1 MMFSTPLASQA
12 VQMNW
17 LPLRQFMHSSKPLVI
32 LTHVRPDGDA
42 IGSCLGLALLAKSL
56 GKSVRI
62 ELDGG
67 CPANFSFLQP
77 SELMVPIGKFLIPDD
92 AEIVIV
98 DTGTWNQLKPSQ
110 GAIKSPGRKVVVVDH
125 HKTQDDLGGHL
136 ILDTHAE
143 AASVLISRFYKHMSA
158 IPDTFAATALFV
170 GLANDTGWF
179 RHSNCHAGTFQ
190 LAGELVSY
198 GANPSWIHDQLFCR
212 ESIQRQRIKGH
223 VYTSMK
229 LHAGGRIGSFKFRK
243 TEPELLG
250 GANIES
256 VGGLVDIPRQV
267 ANVKVALGLYEQ
279 DNGSTRASLRS
290 DGSVDVASICA
301 KYGGGGHKPAAGCT
315 INLDADQSEL
325 LLINEIMKALDC
337 DKGNNL

>member
-1 MMFSTPLASQA
+1 MPATPFSSLTIR
-12 VQMNW
+12 VDW
-17 LPLRQFMHSSKPLVI
+17 LPLRQTMHSSSPLII

-62 ELDGG
+62 ELDGS
-67 CPANFSFLQP
+67 CPINLSFLQP
-77 SELMVPIGKFLIPDD
+77 SDLMIPFGTLPIPDN
-92 AEIVIV
+92 AEIVVV
-98 DTGTWNQLKPSQ
+98 DTGTWNQLKPFQ
-110 GAIKSPGRKVVVVDH
+110 EAIRSPGRKVVVVDH

-136 ILDTHAE
+136 ILDTNAE
-143 AASVLISRFYKHMSA
+143 AASVLIAQFYKEMGE
-158 IPDTFAATALFV
+158 IPDPLAATALFV

-190 LAGELVSY
+190 LAGELVKH
-198 GANPSWIHDQLFCR
+198 GANPAWIHDQLFCR

-223 VYTSMK
+223 VFSTMK
-229 LHAGGRIGSFKFRK
+229 LHADGRIGSFKFRK
-243 TEPELLG
+243 TEPNILG
-250 GANIES
+250 GASIDS

-279 DNGSTRASLRS
+279 NDGSTRASLRS

-315 INLDADQSEL
+315 INLDADQAEL
-325 LLINEIMKALDC
+325 MLINEISKALDC
-337 DKGNNL
+337 DKGIDS